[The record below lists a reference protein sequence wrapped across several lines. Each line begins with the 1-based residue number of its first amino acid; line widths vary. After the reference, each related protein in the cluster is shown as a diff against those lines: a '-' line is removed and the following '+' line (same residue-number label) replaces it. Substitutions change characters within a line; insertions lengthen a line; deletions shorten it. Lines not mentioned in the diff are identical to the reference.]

1 MKKYTEMTKD
11 ELMQEKTALEAEY
24 EKIKNLGLS
33 LDMSRGK
40 PGAEQLDLSLPM
52 LDVLKS
58 DSDMKSESGLDVRN
72 YACLDGIPEAKSLIA
87 GMVGAKPE
95 QAIVYGN
102 SSLNIMY
109 DQVARAFIF
118 GLCGNT
124 PWCKL
129 DKVKFLCPVPGYDR
143 HFAITEEFGVEMI
156 NIPMTEDGPDM
167 DMVEK
172 YVNNDASVK
181 GIWCVPK
188 YSNPQGVVYSDE
200 TVERFAK
207 LKPAAD
213 DFRIFWDNAYTV
225 HHLYDDKQA
234 EIPNILE
241 LCEKE
246 GNPDMVF
253 EFVSTS
259 KISFP
264 GSGIA
269 GMAASEANLAD
280 VKSHLHF
287 QTIGY
292 DKINQLRHVAFF
304 KDINGLKEHMKKHAD
319 FIRPKFEIVLSVFEK
334 ELAGLGVGKWTEP
347 RGGYFI
353 SFDSTLNCATEVYNL
368 CKEAGVTLTSVGATF
383 PYRKDPNNSNL
394 RIAPTYPTVEELEEA
409 ANLFAVAVKLASVNK
424 LLEG

>member
-1 MKKYTEMTKD
+1 MHYVDMSKEELVSVQK
-11 ELMQEKTALEAEY
+11 ELMHKFNEIKE
-24 EKIKNLGLS
+24 KNLK

-40 PGAEQLDLSLPM
+40 PSPAQLKVSYPM
-52 LDVLKS
+52 LDCIT
-58 DSDMKSESGLDVRN
+58 SESSLIDENGVDCSN
-72 YACLDGIPEAKSLIA
+72 YGCLDGLESAKQLLADMI
-87 GMVGAKPE
+87 GTDKDHM
-95 QAIVYGN
+95 IVFGN
-102 SSLNIMY
+102 SSLNIMF
-109 DQVARAFIF
+109 DQISRAFTH
-118 GLCGNT
+118 GYLGHT
-124 PWCKL
+124 PWSKL
-129 DKVKFLCPVPGYDR
+129 DKIKFLCPVPGYDR
-143 HFAITEEFGVEMI
+143 HFMITEHFGIEMI
-156 NIPMTEDGPDM
+156 NIPMSESGPDM
-167 DMVEK
+167 DMVEEL
-172 YVNNDASVK
+172 VSNDPAVK

-188 YSNPQGVVYSDE
+188 YSNPMGVTYSDE
-200 TVERFAK
+200 TVKRLAA
-207 LKPAAD
+207 LKPAAP
-213 DFRIFWDNAYTV
+213 DFRLFYDNAYCV
-225 HHLYDDKQA
+225 HELYGEGDNLLDIIEECAKA
-234 EIPNILE
+234 
-241 LCEKE
+241 

-394 RIAPTYPTVEELEEA
+394 RIAHTYPTVEELEEA

>member
-1 MKKYTEMTKD
+1 MHYVDMSKEELVSVQK
-11 ELMQEKTALEAEY
+11 ELMHKFNEIKE
-24 EKIKNLGLS
+24 KNLK

-40 PGAEQLDLSLPM
+40 PSPAQLKVSYPM
-52 LDVLKS
+52 LDCIT
-58 DSDMKSESGLDVRN
+58 SESSLIDENGVDCSN
-72 YACLDGIPEAKSLIA
+72 YGCLDGLESAKQLLANMI
-87 GMVGAKPE
+87 GTDKDHM
-95 QAIVYGN
+95 IVFGN
-102 SSLNIMY
+102 SSLNIMF
-109 DQVARAFIF
+109 DQISRAFTH
-118 GLCGNT
+118 GYLGHT
-124 PWCKL
+124 PWSKL
-129 DKVKFLCPVPGYDR
+129 DKIKFLCPVPGYDR
-143 HFAITEEFGVEMI
+143 HFMITEHFGIEMI
-156 NIPMTEDGPDM
+156 NIPMSENGPDM
-167 DMVEK
+167 DMVEEL
-172 YVNNDASVK
+172 VSNDPAVK
-181 GIWCVPK
+181 GVWCVPK
-188 YSNPQGVVYSDE
+188 YSNPMGVTYSDE
-200 TVERFAK
+200 TVKRLAA
-207 LKPAAD
+207 LKPAAP
-213 DFRIFWDNAYTV
+213 DFRLFYDNAYCV
-225 HHLYDDKQA
+225 HELYDEGDNLLDIIEECAKA
-234 EIPNILE
+234 
-241 LCEKE
+241 

>member
-1 MKKYTEMTKD
+1 MHYVDMSKEELVSVQK
-11 ELMQEKTALEAEY
+11 ELMHKFNEIKE
-24 EKIKNLGLS
+24 KNLK

-40 PGAEQLDLSLPM
+40 PSPAQLKVSYPM
-52 LDVLKS
+52 LDCIT
-58 DSDMKSESGLDVRN
+58 SESSLIDENGVDCSN
-72 YACLDGIPEAKSLIA
+72 YGCLDGLESAKRLLADMI
-87 GMVGAKPE
+87 GTDKDHM
-95 QAIVYGN
+95 IVFGN
-102 SSLNIMY
+102 SSLNIMF
-109 DQVARAFIF
+109 DQISRAFTH
-118 GLCGNT
+118 GYLGHT
-124 PWCKL
+124 PWSKL
-129 DKVKFLCPVPGYDR
+129 DKIKFLCPVPGYDR
-143 HFAITEEFGVEMI
+143 HFMITEHFGIEMI
-156 NIPMTEDGPDM
+156 NIHMSENGPDM
-167 DMVEK
+167 DMVEEL
-172 YVNNDASVK
+172 VSNDPAVK
-181 GIWCVPK
+181 GIWCAPK
-188 YSNPQGVVYSDE
+188 YSNPMGVTYSDE
-200 TVERFAK
+200 TIKRLAA
-207 LKPAAD
+207 LKPAAP
-213 DFRIFWDNAYTV
+213 DFRLFYDNAYCV
-225 HHLYDDKQA
+225 HELYDEGDSLLDIIEECAKA
-234 EIPNILE
+234 
-241 LCEKE
+241 

>member
-1 MKKYTEMTKD
+1 MHYVDMSKEELVSVQK
-11 ELMQEKTALEAEY
+11 ELMHKFNEIKE
-24 EKIKNLGLS
+24 KNLK

-40 PGAEQLDLSLPM
+40 PSPAQLKVSYPM
-52 LDVLKS
+52 LDCIT
-58 DSDMKSESGLDVRN
+58 SESSLIDENGVDCSN
-72 YACLDGIPEAKSLIA
+72 YGCLDGLESAKQLLADMI
-87 GMVGAKPE
+87 GTDKDHM
-95 QAIVYGN
+95 IVFGN
-102 SSLNIMY
+102 SSLNIMF
-109 DQVARAFIF
+109 DQISRAFTH
-118 GLCGNT
+118 GYLGHT
-124 PWCKL
+124 PWSKL
-129 DKVKFLCPVPGYDR
+129 DKIKFLCPVPGYDR
-143 HFAITEEFGVEMI
+143 HFMITEHFGIEMI
-156 NIPMTEDGPDM
+156 NIPMSENGPDM
-167 DMVEK
+167 DMVEEL
-172 YVNNDASVK
+172 VSNDPAVK

-188 YSNPQGVVYSDE
+188 YSNPMGVTYSDE
-200 TVERFAK
+200 TIKRLAA
-207 LKPAAD
+207 LKPAAP
-213 DFRIFWDNAYTV
+213 DFRLFYDNAYCV
-225 HHLYDDKQA
+225 HELYD
-234 EIPNILE
+234 
-241 LCEKE
+241 E
-246 GNPDMVF
+246 GDSLLDIIEECAKAGNSDMVF

-292 DKINQLRHVAFF
+292 DKINQLRHVTFF